1 MTQFRRLAPTTS
13 SVAAA
18 HLSGPESEG
27 SCLPQVYSNFYLAV
41 KCDAGEINLRDW
53 ELEDSAMHF
62 CEVIFSLTQEKGD
75 PYILAWPLDMKG
87 RRHQSRH
94 PALTPSFAGLQ
105 QAEATTRAPL

>member
-62 CEVIFSLTQEKGD
+62 CEVIFSLTQEKG
-75 PYILAWPLDMKG
+75 G
-87 RRHQSRH
+87 T
-94 PALTPSFAGLQ
+94 LTF
-105 QAEATTRAPL
+105 